1 MIRKILTNLEE
12 LTIQLQKKGIGKEQ
26 LLIIRKKLEKKND
39 LVRKVNQLREKRNQ
53 LSTGPQNSQKVSE
66 LKEEIN
72 KKEEEL
78 TSYEKEIKKLVDQIP
93 NAPEKSVPLIEN
105 KIIDQT
111 KYDHQ
116 IEHNFSYEEIVR
128 KLKIIDEEKSIKLS
142 GSKFAVYQGLGS
154 RLVHSL
160 INFMLA
166 EQQKKGY
173 QLFTLPYLVK
183 EHNLYH
189 TGQLPKFKEDLF
201 KLENSDF
208 YLIPTAE
215 IPLVN
220 LYQNEILSDSDLPLK
235 LCAYT
240 PCFRAEAG
248 AAGQESKGL
257 IRLHQFHKV
266 EMVRFTQPENSY
278 QNLEEMLNDAR
289 HILHLLKIPHRVIE
303 LSCQELGFSAAKTYD
318 IEMWLPA
325 SKRWLEIS
333 SCSNCEDFQTERAM
347 IRAKNEKGQKYY
359 PHSLNGSGL
368 PVDRLIVALLE
379 YYYHE
384 EENQLI
390 IPEIL
395 KNYLF

>member
-39 LVRKVNQLREKRNQ
+39 LVREVNQLREKRNQ

-66 LKEEIN
+66 LKEEIS

-116 IEHNFSYEEIVR
+116 IEHNFSYEEIIR

-215 IPLVN
+215 VPLVN

-278 QNLEEMLNDAR
+278 QHLEEMLNDAR

-318 IEMWLPA
+318 IEMWLPV
-325 SKRWLEIS
+325 SKR
-333 SCSNCEDFQTERAM
+333 
-347 IRAKNEKGQKYY
+347 
-359 PHSLNGSGL
+359 
-368 PVDRLIVALLE
+368 
-379 YYYHE
+379 
-384 EENQLI
+384 
-390 IPEIL
+390 
-395 KNYLF
+395 